1 MQVTVSIKHGDLQE
15 TFSGDVD
22 TVWKSVNRFFSQLL
36 PVLDVVQGVVL
47 SVDVQQVVEASKDM
61 VAVGNEGPVVLVDKA
76 KLTDS
81 ETLLLLL
88 LAAWI
93 GDRLGLLETGL
104 LSKEELQGWLG
115 KSSKIT
121 GTRLGELSR
130 EGLVVKTREGDHK
143 LSTLGIKRLVDEILP
158 QIKEKL

>member
-15 TFSGDVD
+15 TFSGDVNA
-22 TVWKSVNRFFSQLL
+22 VWKSVNRFFSQLL
-36 PVLDVVQGVVL
+36 PMLDVVQGVVL
-47 SVDVQQVVEASKDM
+47 SVDVQQVVEASKDI
-61 VAVGNEGPVVLVDKA
+61 VAVGNEGPVVLADKA

-81 ETLLLLL
+81 EALLLLL

-104 LSKEELQGWLG
+104 LPKEELRGWLG

-130 EGLVVKTREGDHK
+130 EGLVVKTREGGYK
-143 LSTLGIKRLVDEILP
+143 LSILGVKRVVEDILP
-158 QIKEKL
+158 QIREKR